1 MKVRKPT
8 GALDSVNL
16 WVCEMAG
23 AESDFDDD
31 DGWMDVVHMNF
42 LWGSSCR
49 GETRAASGYKD
60 EQTGPEKKN
69 DLRIVMN
76 TKTDR
81 RAWKSSPSPYS
92 KGRTYARALS
102 RRYRRQG
109 FHYHPPWPRRHSSNK
124 RPWCIRRCTIKGQVG
139 MMQSH
144 ERPLSMIDPGI
155 P

>member
-1 MKVRKPT
+1 MGVRD
-8 GALDSVNL
+8 GGSRERFRRRRRLDGCGTHEL
-16 WVCEMAG
+16 PM
-23 AESDFDDD
+23 
-31 DGWMDVVHMNF
+31 
-42 LWGSSCR
+42 GSSCR

-81 RAWKSSPSPYS
+81 RAWQSSPSPYS